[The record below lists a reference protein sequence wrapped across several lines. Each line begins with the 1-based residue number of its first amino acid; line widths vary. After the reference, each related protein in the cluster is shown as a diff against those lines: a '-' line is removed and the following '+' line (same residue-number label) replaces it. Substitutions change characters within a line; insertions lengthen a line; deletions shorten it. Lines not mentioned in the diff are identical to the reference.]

1 MSGYVYKGAGHPR
14 GLFDSPEIRAKAD
27 KAKAL
32 FDAGIPVVSTNDG
45 LDFYATKARAR
56 PAPEEPVDDTPPDEE
71 PTIA

>member
-1 MSGYVYKGAGHPR
+1 MSGYVYAGRPNVR
-14 GLFDSPEIRAKAD
+14 GMFNHPEIEAKAD

-45 LDFYATKARAR
+45 LDFYATKSR
-56 PAPEEPVDDTPPDEE
+56 PRPPAEPVDDAPPDE

>member
-14 GLFDSPEIRAKAD
+14 GMFNSPEIEAKAN
-27 KAKAL
+27 KAKEL

-45 LDFYATKARAR
+45 LDFVATKSR
-56 PAPEEPVDDTPPDEE
+56 PRPTPEEPVDDTPPEE